1 MKIVIFWPFDLYI
14 FQDNRN
20 TFKWSSVFF
29 LCFILIDFI
38 TIVSAFERLESSKNA
53 ENLGDLCLI
62 LKCSTFDLLTSISS
76 IFDNFSRLHF
86 TLFFVYLER
95 NEHCFACTIM
105 EMANQTL
112 KMVQC
117 CDCHIHISLNAIFR
131 DFSKTNQRIT
141 KTKIPLDLSLRVG
154 HVDMQHV
161 YICIILIFDLL
172 TFWPFDLCIY
182 APG

>member
-1 MKIVIFWPFDLYI
+1 MKKNWSSFWHFTWTLLSMGIYSYHKFYHSVLLTFWPLY
-14 FQDNRN
+14 
-20 TFKWSSVFF
+20 
-29 LCFILIDFI
+29 LPYL
-38 TIVSAFERLESSKNA
+38 TI
-53 ENLGDLCLI
+53 
-62 LKCSTFDLLTSISS
+62 
-76 IFDNFSRLHF
+76 FSRLHF

-161 YICIILIFDLL
+161 YICIIFN
-172 TFWPFDLCIY
+172 FWPFDLLTSVSPRITLLFLKTL
-182 APG
+182 